1 MAREFMPKVLTA
13 NDLGKG
19 DVVYRDAGGKWVRNI
34 ANAKVFH
41 SQETAD
47 AALEATKAEASI
59 IVGAYL
65 FDVYEPVGVPV
76 PTHFREDFRAKGP
89 SNYKHGKQEDGHV

>member
-13 NDLGKG
+13 NDLLLG
-19 DVVYRDAGGKWVRNI
+19 DVVYFSVTGTWVRNI
-34 ANAKVFH
+34 VDAQIYHDEDAANA
-41 SQETAD
+41 
-47 AALEATKAEASI
+47 ALSTVSLQKNI

-65 FDVYEPVGVPV
+65 FDVYVAEGKPI

-89 SNYKHGKQEDGHV
+89 SNYHHGKQEDGHV